1 MSTNDKRKK
10 GKRDVNQA
18 HSNPDNASVVANR
31 HLSLA
36 PRPSYLPYL
45 IIFIFTCL
53 IYSNTLWNKYASDD
67 AIVLTENI
75 YTTQGIA
82 GLKDIF
88 THDVFEGFFKEK
100 KNLVAG
106 GRYRP
111 LSVATFA
118 IEYEFFGLNPML
130 SHAGNVLL
138 FAVSCL
144 LIFYLFQL
152 LIPQKKDTP
161 FYISIPFLCAMLYAA
176 HPIHTEAVANI
187 KGRDEIMSMLFAIA
201 SLIFSVLFVKRES
214 IPYLAF
220 AALCFFLSLLSKEN
234 SITFIAIIPLTYYFF
249 LNAKLK
255 HYLIGVGVVLLPT
268 VLYLLLRGNYAAT
281 SLAQESNEILNN
293 PFVGATFAQRY
304 ATPVYSFLLYYIKLV
319 FPHPLSHD
327 YYFNQI
333 PLIEF
338 GDVKFI
344 TAAMITIALVGIALN
359 QILRKTIVSF
369 SILYYFITFSVVSNI
384 LFSVGIVMNERFQ
397 FMPSLGFCLLLASGF
412 HYLFQTKRLKAPA
425 AAFLAAIV
433 LFLFSAKTFSRN
445 YAWKDNLTLFL
456 TDVKNSPNSAKVNT
470 SAGGDLLAASDA
482 ETDSLKRKAMIQESI
497 SYLTSA
503 IRIYPDNFNAL
514 LLMGNAQFKY
524 YKNTDAALPF
534 YNRILELRKG
544 GELLAYQNAGNLL
557 YGEKQ
562 YSKAL
567 PYLNGLLAM
576 QPDNIEVTLRISDSY
591 AQLSKID
598 SSKAYIDYAL
608 QKSPNNAMVIHQM
621 GKLYGRYLNDLN
633 TAIPYLKK
641 ATELSPTEVT
651 YLEDLGVAYG
661 LSGQY
666 DSVIE
671 TMNKILKINPNY
683 VSAYRNISISYM
695 QKGDKANADL
705 YMQKAAQAEQRGK

>member
-1 MSTNDKRKK
+1 MKK
-10 GKRDVNQA
+10 GKTDKLKKTDEQ
-18 HSNPDNASVVANR
+18 VVKQSAIPQQKNETTKQ
-31 HLSLA
+31 
-36 PRPSYLPYL
+36 LPYL
-45 IIFIFTCL
+45 IIFLFTCL

-100 KNLVAG
+100 KSLVAG

-118 IEYEFFGLNPML
+118 IEYELFGLNPMI

-138 FAVSCL
+138 FALTAL
-144 LIFYLFQL
+144 LIYQLLLL
-152 LIPQKKDTP
+152 LIPSSKNTP

-187 KGRDEIMSMLFAIA
+187 KGRDEIMSMLFAVA
-201 SLIFSVLFVKRES
+201 ALMSSVLFVQKNNWQWLIAS
-214 IPYLAF
+214 AVAIL
-220 AALCFFLSLLSKEN
+220 LSLLSKEN
-234 SITFIAIIPLTYYFF
+234 SITFIAVVPLTYYFF
-249 LNAKLK
+249 LHAQPK
-255 HYLIGVGVVLLPT
+255 HYVFGVAAVLLPAA
-268 VLYLLLRGNYAAT
+268 LYLLLRGNYAASGLT
-281 SLAQESNEILNN
+281 QESNEILNN

-338 GDVKFI
+338 SDVKFI
-344 TAAMITIALVGIALN
+344 FAAIITIAIIGIALN
-359 QILRKTIVSF
+359 QLLRKTIVSYA
-369 SILYYFITFSVVSNI
+369 ILYYFITFSVVSNI
-384 LFSVGIVMNERFQ
+384 LFSVGIIMNERFQ
-397 FMPSLGFCLLLASGF
+397 FMPSLGYCLLLAVGF

-433 LFLFSAKTFSRN
+433 VFLFSAKTFSRN

-482 ETDSLKRKAMIQESI
+482 ETDSVKRKEMIAEAMG
-497 SYLTSA
+497 YLTNA
-503 IRIYPDNFNAL
+503 LKIYPDNFNAL

-524 YKNTDAALPF
+524 YKSADAALPF
-534 YNRILELRKG
+534 YQQILKLQKG
-544 GELLAYQNAGNLL
+544 GEALAYQNAGNLL
-557 YGEKQ
+557 YGDKKYQ
-562 YSKAL
+562 QAI
-567 PYLNGLLAM
+567 PYLIGFLSI
-576 QPDNIEVTLRISDSY
+576 QPNNPEIALRISDCY
-591 AQLSKID
+591 AQVNRPD
-598 SSKAYIDYAL
+598 SALGYANYVL
-608 QKSPNNAMVIHQM
+608 QKEPNNAAAYHQI
-621 GKLYGRYLNDLN
+621 GKIYGRVMNDLN
-633 TAIPYLKK
+633 KAIPYLKK
-641 ATELSPTEVT
+641 ATELNTNEIT

-666 DSVIE
+666 DNVIAA
-671 TMNKILKINPNY
+671 MNLILKINPNY
-683 VSAYRNISISYM
+683 INAYRNISLSYRN
-695 QKGDKANADL
+695 KGNNAEADAYL
-705 YMQKAAQAEQRGK
+705 QKAAVIEQTVNRK

>member
-10 GKRDVNQA
+10 EKGKKANEVVSQ
-18 HSNPDNASVVANR
+18 NPAQQLETRNSQ
-31 HLSLA
+31 LA
-36 PRPSYLPYL
+36 TRLPYL

-100 KNLVAG
+100 KSLVAG

-138 FAVSCL
+138 FAVSCM

-201 SLIFSVLFVKRES
+201 SLVLSVLFVKRES
-214 IPYLAF
+214 ILYLVF
-220 AALCFFLSLLSKEN
+220 AAFCFFLSLLSKEN
-234 SITFIAIIPLTYYFF
+234 SITFIAVIPLTYYFF

-255 HYLIGVGVVLLPT
+255 HYLIGVGSVLAPT
-268 VLYLLLRGNYAAT
+268 VLYLLLRGNYAAS
-281 SLAQESNEILNN
+281 SLAEESTEILNN
-293 PFVGATFAQRY
+293 PFVGASFAQRY

-344 TAAMITIALVGIALN
+344 TGAMITIALVGIALN

-384 LFSVGIVMNERFQ
+384 LFSVGIIMNERFQ
-397 FMPSLGFCLLLASGF
+397 FMPSLGFCLLLATGF

-425 AAFLAAIV
+425 AAFLAAVV

-470 SAGGDLLAASDA
+470 SAGGDLLAASDI
-482 ETDSLKRKAMIQESI
+482 EPDSIKRKAMIQESI
-497 SYLTSA
+497 SYLTNA
-503 IRIYPDNFNAL
+503 MRIYPDNFNAL

-562 YSKAL
+562 YAKAL

-576 QPDNIEVTLRISDSY
+576 QPDNIEVALRISDSY
-591 AQLSKID
+591 AQVSKID
-598 SSKAYIDYAL
+598 SSRAYIDYAL
-608 QKSPNNAMVIHQM
+608 QKSPNNAMAIHQM

-633 TAIPYLKK
+633 TALPYLKK

-705 YMQKAAQAEQRGK
+705 YMQKAAQAEQRGR